1 MSNKKE
7 KKLADIQLKV
17 TQVKSSIGRK
27 YDQKQTLIGLGLNK
41 IGRVVIL
48 DATNS
53 IKGMLKKVEHL
64 LKIENIK

>member
-7 KKLADIQLKV
+7 EKLADIQLKV

-53 IKGMLKKVEHL
+53 IKGMLKKVKHL
-64 LKIENIK
+64 LKIENIN